1 MEREPS
7 RAPCAL
13 DGRRQSLLRIGM
25 APDQAWPLSKR
36 AARRAHEFDSAG
48 SPFFLWNLL
57 LPFGLSR
64 ELQGRRTSMTLSLK
78 SFRLVD
84 SSSSNWDRSS
94 SSWSLLG
101 PSFGPG
107 STAIALDQS
116 RSRPKRA
123 ARQAHEFDSARS
135 PFCRGTPSSF
145 WSLLGPSFGPG
156 ATAIALDQ
164 PWPLPRELRGRRM
177 GFDSA
182 RSPFFM
188 WTSHEPC

>member
-36 AARRAHEFDSAG
+36 AARQAHEFDSAG

-107 STAIALDQS
+107 STAIALDQ
-116 RSRPKRA
+116 
-123 ARQAHEFDSARS
+123 
-135 PFCRGTPSSF
+135 
-145 WSLLGPSFGPG
+145 
-156 ATAIALDQ
+156 

>member
-1 MEREPS
+1 
-7 RAPCAL
+7 
-13 DGRRQSLLRIGM
+13 M

-36 AARRAHEFDSAG
+36 AARQAHEFDSAG

-123 ARQAHEFDSARS
+123 ARQAHEFDSA
-135 PFCRGTPSSF
+135 G
-145 WSLLGPSFGPG
+145 
-156 ATAIALDQ
+156 
-164 PWPLPRELRGRRM
+164 
-177 GFDSA
+177 
-182 RSPFFM
+182 SPFFL
-188 WTSHEPC
+188 WNLLLPFGLSRELQGRRTSMTLSLKSFLPVGHLGLHMNLANATRSRSQGDWSTLGLLLQNGICMSGLPVSSISSGLY

>member
-36 AARRAHEFDSAG
+36 AARQAHEFDSAG

-116 RSRPKRA
+116 RSRPKGA

-135 PFCRGTPSSF
+135 PFCRGTSSSSSRC
-145 WSLLGPSFGPG
+145 WVPVLDPALLRSLSTSLGLCQGSYEAG
-156 ATAIALDQ
+156 AWVLTQ
-164 PWPLPRELRGRRM
+164 P
-177 GFDSA
+177 
-182 RSPFFM
+182 
-188 WTSHEPC
+188 